1 MTMLILYYCLTYKGV
16 TALFSMLNCDTA
28 NVKRVTGYN
37 NYGEAEYSSIDKV
50 KCKIEYKFKR
60 VIGRNG
66 VETVSSGSI
75 RTEKPLNYEDKVEIN
90 GEYRDFIEVQPQTDF
105 SGKTVYWIGWF

>member
-1 MTMLILYYCLTYKGV
+1 MCG
-16 TALFSMLNCDTA
+16 
-28 NVKRVTGYN
+28 
-37 NYGEAEYSSIDKV
+37 
-50 KCKIEYKFKR
+50 
-60 VIGRNG
+60 NG